1 MFGKRKQPPVIPFD
15 RGGRVPVIR
24 SSICTGE
31 QTAGFKDPV
40 SGRFQE
46 YMLIR
51 NDKDLQEFLDRYQVT
66 ESELK
71 REW

>member
-1 MFGKRKQPPVIPFD
+1 MLFRS
-15 RGGRVPVIR
+15 R